1 MVYCNYTSRYFSP
14 GSLVAI
20 QHILP
25 DWVYVQGSS
34 VVKRRQHEYDAEKKH
49 QKPQSSLP
57 QYLCTVLL

>member
-49 QKPQSSLP
+49 QKPQPSLP
-57 QYLCTVLL
+57 QYLCTVLI